1 MIAAIIGYIPARD
14 RRLSM
19 LTKSGTAAKVVPK
32 PARKPK
38 ISDR

>member
-32 PARKPK
+32 TRQKAE
-38 ISDR
+38 DL